1 MDSVGESDIEKVYK
15 AGLTFL
21 SHTTLE
27 EIYPIIVKEAVHL
40 VGAESGT
47 INLQI
52 GNEFTVVYST
62 IPEFREI
69 QARKEGYT
77 YKTFIS
83 GKPVI
88 VDIGDIGKAHP
99 KLKKYNI
106 RSSIFIPMSYQGKA
120 VGVLTVNT
128 SDKAFF
134 DNKKLKMLTL
144 FGAMASLAIK
154 KAQLFEDMTKALESR
169 DLFISMAGHELRT
182 PLTSINGYTQLLK
195 TKLTDMNTSE
205 GRWVEQLSWECLRLT
220 ILIKELLTVNQIKS
234 GQSAYDWKECSIVDI
249 IERMSNDITFVYP
262 HRNIKIINELERGK
276 DLVIGDFD
284 KLLQVFTNLLENAV
298 KFSDNDSIVTLT
310 AKSNET
316 FISFSVTDHG
326 IGIVNNELPRIFDK
340 YYKGEHH
347 SREGMGIGLFIVK
360 DVIERHK
367 GIIKVQTKVKKGTKV
382 EIKLPL
388 IKI

>member
-1 MDSVGESDIEKVYK
+1 MDSVDESDIEKVYK

-27 EIYPIIVKEAVHL
+27 EIYPVIVKEAVHL

-52 GNEFTVVYST
+52 GNEFAVVYST

-88 VDIGDIGKAHP
+88 VDIDDIGKAHP

-106 RSSIFIPMSYQGKA
+106 RSAIFIPLSYQGKA

-134 DNKKLKMLTL
+134 DNKKLKMLVL
-144 FGAMASLAIK
+144 FGAIASLAIK

-195 TKLTDMNTSE
+195 TKLTDTNTPE

-220 ILIKELLTVNQIKS
+220 ILVKELLTVNQIKS
-234 GQSAYDWKECSIVDI
+234 GQTAYDWKECSITDI
-249 IERMSNDITFVYP
+249 LERMKNDITFVYP
-262 HRNIKIINELERGK
+262 HRTITIMNSLTLGE
-276 DLVIGDFD
+276 DLVIGDYD

-298 KFSDNDSIVTLT
+298 KFSDNDSVVKIE
-310 AKSNET
+310 AKKRDTYIMITVS
-316 FISFSVTDHG
+316 DQG
-326 IGIVNNELPRIFDK
+326 IGIVNAELPRIFDK

-347 SREGMGIGLFIVK
+347 TREGMGIGLFIVK
-360 DVIERHK
+360 DIIVRHK
-367 GIIKVQTKVKKGTKV
+367 GIIKVQTKLNKGTKV
-382 EIKLPL
+382 EVKLPL
-388 IKI
+388 AKL